1 MQELMKKYSIELE
14 ENESKLFEKFLK
26 IFIEKNSQI
35 NLSAIRD
42 ETWIIEKHFIDSIIL
57 NAFVELKPHPNPL
70 LKGEGE
76 TSKVKVADMGTGWWF
91 PWIPLAITN
100 TNANFTLIDSV
111 WKKLKAIDSFIEELD
126 LNNIKTLNWRAE
138 EIWQDIKYR
147 EQFDFVVS
155 RATAYFPTL
164 LEYTIPLLKVWW
176 IFAAYK
182 LDDKEELKTWKK
194 ALTRLGAKIL
204 KVKNYTIWDQKR
216 TIVFVEKI
224 SKTHIKYPRKNGVPL
239 ANPIK

>member
-1 MQELMKKYSIELE
+1 MQELLKKYEIELDE
-14 ENESKLFEKFLK
+14 KEQKLFEKFLN

-42 ETWIIEKHFIDSIIL
+42 KDWIIEKHFIDSIIL
-57 NAFVELKPHPNPL
+57 NTFVDFTSPHPSPQ
-70 LKGEGE
+70 GEGARP
-76 TSKVKVADMGTGWWF
+76 KIKVADLWTGWGF
-91 PWIPLAITN
+91 PWIPLAIIN
-100 TNANFTLIDSV
+100 REAQFTLIDSV
-111 WKKLKAIDSFIEELD
+111 WKKLKAIDDFIEQLELK
-126 LNNIKTLNWRAE
+126 NIKTLNWRAE
-138 EIWQDIKYR
+138 EIWQDLKYR

-182 LDDKEELKTWKK
+182 LDDKEELKTGKK
-194 ALTRLGAKIL
+194 ALARLWAKIL
-204 KVKNYTIWDQKR
+204 KVKNYQLADQKR
-216 TIVFVEKI
+216 TIVLIEKI
-224 SKTHIKYPRKNGVPL
+224 AKTHIKYPRKNWVPL